1 MGINLTNFFHF
12 NLFKAILLGN
22 KIFVYLASVKST
34 KDQSQVVRI
43 KKAVISYN
51 NKGLLKIVLADYDE
65 ITHDD
70 VLEQRKVVQDL
81 TQGQPHV
88 VLAIAGRRTSA
99 TKEAREYSSAN
110 IPEGRLAEA
119 VLIKSLPVRIMGK
132 FYINF
137 NKPLVPT
144 QLFDNENEALTWLNT
159 RLFEAGVS

>member
-1 MGINLTNFFHF
+1 ME
-12 NLFKAILLGN
+12 
-22 KIFVYLASVKST
+22 T
-34 KDQSQVVRI
+34 KDQPQVVRV
-43 KKAVISYN
+43 KNAVISYN
-51 NKGLLKIVLADYDE
+51 NKGLLKIVLADHDE
-65 ITHDD
+65 ITYDD
-70 VLEQRKVVQDL
+70 VLEQRKVTQEL

-119 VLIKSLPVRIMGK
+119 VLIKSLPVRLMGK

-144 QLFDNENEALTWLNT
+144 RLFDSETEALVWLDQ